1 MGGEKMEGSKEAQ
14 KITVYLN
21 ETDTWHGQ
29 NLAAVIV
36 ERARRAGLMGATV
49 FKGSMGYGRHKLV
62 HTSNIVDLSANLPVS
77 VELVDTPAVI
87 ERFVPEILEL
97 VGKNIVTVE
106 AVQIY
111 APQVAK
117 EWPAMQKSLVS
128 QGPPVR
134 FVMAEKPVTVH
145 PETPV
150 REIARLFAE
159 QHFESVPVVDRQGHI
174 LGIITDKDLA
184 YRALNI
190 QIPRWQYLLSGLP
203 LVKKVYE
210 QTLIELEKAQ
220 GKTASHVM
228 TTNPICIQSEDP
240 LSKAAEQLLHHRIE
254 HLPVLEGDKLVG
266 MLTMSDV
273 FGFLHRQGVYED
285 GGKV

>member
-1 MGGEKMEGSKEAQ
+1 MEGSKEAQ
-14 KITVYLN
+14 RITVYLN

-36 ERARRAGLMGATV
+36 ERARRSGLLGATV

-62 HTSNIVDLSANLPVS
+62 HTSGIVDLSANLPVA
-77 VELVDTPAVI
+77 VEIVDAPAVI

-97 VGKNIVTVE
+97 VGKNMITVE

-111 APQVAK
+111 PPQVA
-117 EWPAMQKSLVS
+117 EEAPMRQKSLVS

-134 FVMAEKPVTVH
+134 FLMTEKPVTVH

-150 REIARLFAE
+150 KEIARLFAE
-159 QHFESVPVVDRQGHI
+159 QHFESVPVVDSQGRI
-174 LGIITDKDLA
+174 LGIITDQDLA
-184 YRALNI
+184 YRALNL

-228 TTNPICIQSEDP
+228 TVNPICIQAEDP

-254 HLPVLEGDKLVG
+254 HLPVLEGEKLVG

-273 FGFLHRQGVYED
+273 FGFLHRQGAYENE
-285 GGKV
+285 GKV

>member
-1 MGGEKMEGSKEAQ
+1 MEGSKEAQ
-14 KITVYLN
+14 RITVYLN

-36 ERARRAGLMGATV
+36 ERARRSGLMGATV

-62 HTSNIVDLSANLPVS
+62 HTSDIVDLSSNLSLV
-77 VELVDTPAVI
+77 VEIVDAPEAI

-106 AVQIY
+106 AVQVY
-111 APQVAK
+111 PPPVAK
-117 EWPAMQKSLVS
+117 ESPTMQKSLVS

-150 REIARLFAE
+150 KEIARLFAE
-159 QHFESVPVVDRQGHI
+159 HHFESVPVVDSQGHI

-190 QIPRWQYLLSGLP
+190 QIPRWQYLLSGVP
-203 LVKKVYE
+203 LVKEIYE
-210 QTLIELEKAQ
+210 KTLKELEKAQ

-228 TTNPICIQSEDP
+228 TANPICIQAEDP
-240 LSKAAEQLLHHRIE
+240 LSKAAEELLHHRIE
-254 HLPVLEGDKLVG
+254 HLPVLEGEKLVG
-266 MLTMSDV
+266 MLTLSDV
-273 FGFLHRQGVYED
+273 FGFLHRRGVYD
-285 GGKV
+285 NGGKV

>member
-1 MGGEKMEGSKEAQ
+1 MEGSKEAQ
-14 KITVYLN
+14 RITVYLN

-36 ERARRAGLMGATV
+36 EKARRFGLVGATV

-62 HTSNIVDLSANLPVS
+62 HTSDIVDLSANLPVA
-77 VELVDTPAVI
+77 VEIVDAPAVI

-97 VGKNIVTVE
+97 VGKNMVTVE

-111 APQVAK
+111 PPQVA
-117 EWPAMQKSLVS
+117 EEAPMRQKSLVS

-134 FVMAEKPVTVH
+134 FLMTEKPVTVH

-150 REIARLFAE
+150 KEIARLFAE
-159 QHFESVPVVDRQGHI
+159 QHFESVPVVDSQGRI
-174 LGIITDKDLA
+174 LGIITDQDLA
-184 YRALNI
+184 YRALNL

-228 TTNPICIQSEDP
+228 TVNPICIQAEDP

-254 HLPVLEGDKLVG
+254 HLPVLEGEKLVG

-273 FGFLHRQGVYED
+273 FGFLHRQGAYENE
-285 GGKV
+285 GKV

>member
-1 MGGEKMEGSKEAQ
+1 MEGLKEAQ
-14 KITVYLN
+14 RITVYLN

-62 HTSNIVDLSANLPVS
+62 HTSDIVDLSANLPVF
-77 VELVDTPAVI
+77 VEIVDIPAAI

-111 APQVAK
+111 PPQVAT
-117 EWPAMQKSLVS
+117 ESPTRQKSLVS

-150 REIARLFAE
+150 KEIARIFAE
-159 QHFESVPVVDRQGHI
+159 HHFESVPVVDSQGHI
-174 LGIITDKDLA
+174 LGIITDQDLA

-190 QIPRWQYLLSGLP
+190 QIPRWQYLLSGVP

-210 QTLIELEKAQ
+210 QTLIELEKSQ

-228 TTNPICIQSEDP
+228 TANPICIQAEDP

-254 HLPVLEGDKLVG
+254 HLPVLEGEKLVG
-266 MLTMSDV
+266 MLTLSDV
-273 FGFLHRQGVYED
+273 FGFLHRLGAYEN